1 MTLQADPAP
10 LRAERTLKL
19 QQLRVLLAI
28 ADSGTFSG
36 AALDLDASQ
45 STVSNAVAELEAQLG
60 VRLFER
66 GRFGARPTE
75 VGLRVIEHARRLET
89 TLDAIEQEAA
99 LARGALRGRLRVH
112 TFRSVATHI
121 LPAVL
126 ARLRDSH
133 PHLAIAVSEVENL
146 SADGTAALLDGRA
159 DLAITTDA
167 LAGEAVFWELLRD
180 PFVAVAPAGWRE
192 PAGAAI
198 TLEAL
203 ARFPV
208 VFGDG
213 ACWAPLRE
221 RLESLQPGFRPA
233 FEVSQDSTIL
243 SLVAQGLGVAVMPAL
258 ALGVPP
264 EGVRRLALAE
274 RLERRVGVALAPGAL
289 KLPAARAFL
298 SALREPFPASEI
310 PHLP

>member
-1 MTLQADPAP
+1 
-10 LRAERTLKL
+10 
-19 QQLRVLLAI
+19 
-28 ADSGTFSG
+28 
-36 AALDLDASQ
+36 
-45 STVSNAVAELEAQLG
+45 
-60 VRLFER
+60 
-66 GRFGARPTE
+66 
-75 VGLRVIEHARRLET
+75 
-89 TLDAIEQEAA
+89 
-99 LARGALRGRLRVH
+99 
-112 TFRSVATHI
+112 
-121 LPAVL
+121 
-126 ARLRDSH
+126 
-133 PHLAIAVSEVENL
+133 
-146 SADGTAALLDGRA
+146 
-159 DLAITTDA
+159 
-167 LAGEAVFWELLRD
+167 
-180 PFVAVAPAGWRE
+180 APAGWRE

-221 RLESLQPGFRPA
+221 RLQSLQPGFRPA

-298 SALREPFPASEI
+298 SAL
-310 PHLP
+310 